1 MAEKTTRAKIF
12 DDLVDAIKSVIEPK
26 YIFLGN
32 RPKIDKDNVTMDK
45 FAVIELP
52 TRLRDVAVGKRKFLL
67 ETTGIFYLLTKS
79 KTNNTLNVNAA
90 SDFEDNVLDLFP
102 ISGSYIAAVHPV
114 TIMNK
119 VDEYGYQVTSIMFE
133 IHTK

>member
-1 MAEKTTRAKIF
+1 MAEKTTRAKMF
-12 DDLVDAIKSVIEPK
+12 DDLTNALKGVIESK

-45 FAVIELP
+45 FAVIEMP
-52 TRLRDVAVGKRKFLL
+52 TRVIDVAIGKRKFLL
-67 ETTGIFYLLTKS
+67 ETTGVFYLFTKS
-79 KTNNTLNVNAA
+79 KSNNTLNVNAA
-90 SDFEDNVLDLFP
+90 SDYEEAVIELFP
-102 ISGSYIAAVHPV
+102 ISGSYIAAVNPV
-114 TIMNK
+114 TIMNT